1 MVLFTGACCSK
12 SEKII
17 FSLRHCQTWPSPKT
31 DNVRLLFD
39 TSEGAAGF
47 VFTCSLSFLSQHTLH
62 FNSLPAC
69 LYVSCT
75 RCLCLCYGPILRLKA
90 PNDRR
95 KNIQM
100 KDFKYCFVQ
109 ALSLRIQRLEGR
121 YCRY

>member
-69 LYVSCT
+69 LYVSALDVCV
-75 RCLCLCYGPILRLKA
+75 YVMVPFYALKHQTI
-90 PNDRR
+90 DE

-109 ALSLRIQRLEGR
+109 A
-121 YCRY
+121 